1 MLEFL
6 LITPNVK
13 YLVWNNKL
21 NLIRHLHLHHLQ
33 EVTFNQILKIKKL
46 YTFIQNNKEIRK
58 INIKFSLQQEAREML
73 YLQFPKMILLNALQ
87 LYQNIEMKELLKL
100 FKQSNLKLVITP
112 SYTVEYLLSE
122 DYNSNKR
129 KILKQKKLK
138 CPFQY
143 YKIDF

>member
-1 MLEFL
+1 ME
-6 LITPNVK
+6 IT
-13 YLVWNNKL
+13 
-21 NLIRHLHLHHLQ
+21 Q
-33 EVTFNQILKIKKL
+33 L

-73 YLQFPKMILLNALQ
+73 YSQFPKMILLNELR
-87 LYQNIEMKELLKL
+87 LYQSIKIEECLKL
-100 FKQSNLKLVITP
+100 FKQNNLKLVITP

-129 KILKQKKLK
+129 KILRQKKLK
-138 CPFQY
+138 CSFQY